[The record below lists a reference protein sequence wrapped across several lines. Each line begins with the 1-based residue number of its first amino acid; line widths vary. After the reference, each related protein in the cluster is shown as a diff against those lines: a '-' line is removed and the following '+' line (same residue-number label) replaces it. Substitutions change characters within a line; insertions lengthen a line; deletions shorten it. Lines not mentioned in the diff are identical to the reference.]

1 MAKRRQNALIEGA
14 FAQFDEVV
22 KRFLAEVPKRL
33 QAAELEPPGGRKT
46 EIKPLPGRNPF
57 GSI

>member
-1 MAKRRQNALIEGA
+1 MAKKENVLIEGA

-22 KRFLAEVPKRL
+22 KRFLDTVPKRL
-33 QAAELEPPGGRKT
+33 SAPVLEPPRGKKA
-46 EIKPLPGRNPF
+46 EIKPLPFNPA